1 MVRRRQDA
9 GDLEGDGIESL
20 ERKLDRLTRLVV
32 ALLLCQ
38 PILFVGLIMPDTAT
52 QLLACAL
59 LVLLGLLLAFPNLE
73 TTLPLRMR
81 RLGRTFGRIR
91 NHFRSM
97 MSG

>member
-1 MVRRRQDA
+1 MARRRQDA
-9 GDLEGDGIESL
+9 GDLEGDGIERL

-52 QLLACAL
+52 QLLTCAL

-73 TTLPLRMR
+73 TALPSHMR
-81 RLGRTFGRIR
+81 RLGRTFGRMR
-91 NHFRSM
+91 DRFRSM
-97 MSG
+97 ISG